1 MQFLTTKYLNIRKAL
16 AKSYVQ
22 ENRSVILE
30 AKQKK
35 QLIIKQEV
43 KGVKKEMVKQEQIKT
58 ECMDEGE

>member
-43 KGVKKEMVKQEQIKT
+43 KGVKKEMVKQEHVKT

>member
-22 ENRSVILE
+22 ENRGVILE

-43 KGVKKEMVKQEQIKT
+43 KGTVK
-58 ECMDEGE
+58 